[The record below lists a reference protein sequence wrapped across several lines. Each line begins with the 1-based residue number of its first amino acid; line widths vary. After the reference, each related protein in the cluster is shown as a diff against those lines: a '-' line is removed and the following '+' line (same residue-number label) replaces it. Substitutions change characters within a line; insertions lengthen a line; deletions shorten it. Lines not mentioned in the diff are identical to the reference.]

1 MRYLLNT
8 KAILK
13 TLLVVTV
20 LFVTTTMSLFLGYRR
35 GYQHAE
41 RVTNKWWIDQ
51 QSQYYDVS
59 EVEKKRRASLYDHI

>member
-1 MRYLLNT
+1 MHYPHRI

-13 TLLVVTV
+13 ILLVAAV
-20 LFVTTTMSLFLGYRR
+20 LFITAAMSLFVGYRR
-35 GYQHAE
+35 GYHHAE
-41 RVTNKWWIDQ
+41 SVTNKWWIDQ